1 MRPPGLGKVAQ
12 LPHVFSE
19 DDASQGLLLRL
30 GSGPGPGPVDDP
42 VATPGPRWGTHDFT
56 EKHGDFP

>member
-30 GSGPGPGPVDDP
+30 GSGPGPVDDP
-42 VATPGPRWGTHDFT
+42 NNAGAKVGNT
-56 EKHGDFP
+56 

>member
-42 VATPGPRWGTHDFT
+42 NNAGAKVGNT
-56 EKHGDFP
+56 